1 MIFFPDN
8 LNYLDAYHR
17 ILATRDSLEILF
29 VKMIFIGPPRLG
41 KTTARRRLTGEIAD
55 ITSAAEPEQPSTG
68 AVESGGNVV
77 VRNISNTTA
86 VITPSEWSV
95 LKDLTEEARM
105 LLQFIYKRNMEQNQS
120 HFLSNEGS
128 NKETHTEVFSD
139 KDENFN
145 SSGEEEKVHSDKVV
159 SNAQITSDED
169 STSSSLKEQGSSDK
183 PLGFTQEMY
192 TEAFSEI
199 VHSNEDEKTH
209 SDKSVETVLHPQI
222 TSEEDSSS
230 KEQESWDKPHG
241 FTQIPKLFRN
251 AVNPKYWK
259 DIKRLFKDSA
269 LLKMEDT
276 GGQPE
281 FMDMLPALTIG
292 PALYLLFCKLI
303 DDLLSRYTV
312 SYLSPTSCESTI
324 PVESSY
330 TVEEVLLTALASI
343 SCFSSYSAIS
353 GTSVEEGHSSEVRE
367 ILTSSFK
374 SVAYIVGTHRDLVSE
389 EQVEKFDQQLQH
401 SIRSTDFFREDLIQ
415 FSSKERMIIAIDNMK
430 GGAKEIEKVR
440 KFLERGIHRHF
451 KKLPIPASWLVFSL
465 CLRSKTERTA
475 SLDDCHLL
483 ARKLDMPSNE
493 TKIALWFLHH
503 YFGVLMY
510 FPDLPELENTVICD
524 TQIIYDSVTSLIIDT
539 FKFGSVS
546 KWASERFRETG
557 QFSLEDIRG
566 ATSKVSGD
574 YIPLNQLVKLLEH
587 LNIIARIVQ
596 DNSHPSQ
603 TTPIHSSKVT
613 YFMPCVLQNASN
625 EELTIYSSHNPYHP
639 AYLMIRYK
647 CGFVPLGIFPAIIA
661 HLVGHSPLKLI
672 KHGIKKNRVQ
682 FQYGT
687 DYDKVTLIYRTKYC
701 EIHIER
707 EHTIVT
713 PTHEVCLAVREII
726 ESTLEAVSSRMNYA
740 FSLCYKL
747 SFECPLH
754 PGEDHLCVVDST
766 ESIPHK
772 MNCLKNRK
780 NPQPVEMQSQHLV
793 WFGKVSDF
801 AYSVIMDCSYIN

>member
-1 MIFFPDN
+1 MIFSPDN
-8 LNYLDAYHR
+8 LSYFDAYHK
-17 ILATRDSLEILF
+17 ILATRDSLEMLF
-29 VKMIFIGPPRLG
+29 VKIIFLGPPRLG
-41 KTTARRRLTGEIAD
+41 KTTACRRLTGEIAD
-55 ITSAAEPEQPSTG
+55 ISSTAEPEQPSTG

-86 VITPSEWSV
+86 VMAQSEWSV

-105 LLQFIYKRNMEQNQS
+105 LLQFIYNRNMEQNQS
-120 HFLSNEGS
+120 HNEGRS
-128 NKETHTEVFSD
+128 KEINTEVSSD
-139 KDENFN
+139 KDEKIY
-145 SSGEEEKVHSDKVV
+145 SSGEEGKVHSDKVV
-159 SNAQITSDED
+159 REISNAQITSDED
-169 STSSSLKEQGSSDK
+169 SISSSLKEQGC
-183 PLGFTQEMY
+183 
-192 TEAFSEI
+192 
-199 VHSNEDEKTH
+199 SN
-209 SDKSVETVLHPQI
+209 
-222 TSEEDSSS
+222 
-230 KEQESWDKPHG
+230 KPHG
-241 FTQIPKLFRN
+241 LTQIPKLFRN

-259 DIKRLFKDSA
+259 DIKHLFKDSA

-312 SYLSPTSCESTI
+312 SYLSPSSGESTT

-330 TVEEVLLTALASI
+330 TVEEVLFTALASV

-353 GTSVEEGHSSEVRE
+353 KASVEEAHSSEVRE

-389 EQVEKFDQQLQH
+389 EQVEEFDRQLQH
-401 SIRSTDFFREDLIQ
+401 IIRSTYFFREDLIQ
-415 FSSKERMIIAIDNMK
+415 FSSEKRMILAIDNMN

-440 KFLERGIHRHF
+440 KFLEKGIHQHF
-451 KKLPIPASWLVFSL
+451 KKLRIPASWLVFSL
-465 CLRSKTERTA
+465 CLRSRTERIA
-475 SLDDCHLL
+475 SLDDCYQL
-483 ARKLDMPSNE
+483 AQQLDMPSKE

-503 YFGVLMY
+503 YAGVLMY
-510 FPDLPELENTVICD
+510 FPDLPELEDTVICD
-524 TQIIYDSVTSLIIDT
+524 TQIIYDSVTNLIINT

-546 KWASERFRETG
+546 KCASERFRETG

-566 ATSKVSGD
+566 ATSNISGD

-587 LNIIARIVQ
+587 LNIIAPIVQ
-596 DNSHPSQ
+596 DDSHLSQ
-603 TTPIHSSKVT
+603 TKAIHSSKVT
-613 YFMPCVLQNASN
+613 YFMPCVLQNASF
-625 EELTIYSSHNPYHP
+625 EEIDIYSSRSPNFP
-639 AYLMIRYK
+639 ASMMIHYK

-661 HLVGHSPLKLI
+661 HLVSHSSLKLI
-672 KHGIKKNRVQ
+672 EHNIKKNCVQ
-682 FQYGT
+682 FRYGT
-687 DYDKVTLIYRTKYC
+687 DRDTITLIYRTKYF

-713 PTHEVCLAVREII
+713 PTHEVCSAVREII
-726 ESTLEAVSSRMNYA
+726 ESTLKAVSSRMNYA
-740 FSLCYKL
+740 FSLHYQL
-747 SFECPLH
+747 SFECPTH

-772 MNCLKNRK
+772 MDCLKNGK

-801 AYSVIMDCSYIN
+801 VIPLWKKSF